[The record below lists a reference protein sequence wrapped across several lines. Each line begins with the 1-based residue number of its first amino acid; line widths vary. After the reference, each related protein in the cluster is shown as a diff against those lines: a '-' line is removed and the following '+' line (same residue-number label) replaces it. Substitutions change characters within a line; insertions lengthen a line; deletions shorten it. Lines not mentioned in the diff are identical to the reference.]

1 MAAQSKS
8 AAAAD
13 RTNGISDEE
22 RRIRDF
28 ALRAE
33 QTVRERAGE
42 FREKAREYYDEAS
55 DQIETAQRFVTE
67 RVQEKPLVS
76 TLTAV
81 GIGVVIGMLLAGG
94 RR

>member
-1 MAAQSKS
+1 MAAQSK
-8 AAAAD
+8 AAAD
-13 RTNGISDEE
+13 RTNGLSEEE
-22 RRIRDF
+22 RRVREF

-33 QTVRERAGE
+33 QAVRERAGE
-42 FREKAREYYDEAS
+42 FRERAREYYDEAS
-55 DQIETAQRFVTE
+55 DQLETAQRYVTE
-67 RVQEKPLVS
+67 RVQEKPIVS

>member
-1 MAAQSKS
+1 MAATK
-8 AAAAD
+8 AAD
-13 RTNGISDEE
+13 DRANGPSDEE
-22 RRIRDF
+22 RRVRDF

-33 QTVRERAGE
+33 QAVRERAGE
-42 FREKAREYYDEAS
+42 FRERAREYYDEAS

>member
-1 MAAQSKS
+1 MAAQSK
-8 AAAAD
+8 AAAD
-13 RTNGISDEE
+13 ANGMSDEE

-33 QTVRERAGE
+33 QAVRERAGE
-42 FREKAREYYDEAS
+42 FRERAREYYDDAT
-55 DQIETAQRFVTE
+55 DQIETAQRYVTE

>member
-1 MAAQSKS
+1 MAAQSK
-8 AAAAD
+8 AAAD
-13 RTNGISDEE
+13 RADGISEEE
-22 RRIRDF
+22 RRVREF

-33 QTVRERAGE
+33 QAVRERAGE
-42 FREKAREYYDEAS
+42 FRERAREYYDEAS
-55 DQIETAQRFVTE
+55 DQLETAQRYVTE
-67 RVQEKPLVS
+67 RVQEKPIVS

>member
-1 MAAQSKS
+1 MAAQSKAS
-8 AAAAD
+8 ADA
-13 RTNGISDEE
+13 NGMTDEE

-33 QTVRERAGE
+33 QAVRERAGE
-42 FREKAREYYDEAS
+42 FRERAREYYDEAS
-55 DQIETAQRFVTE
+55 DQIETAQRYVTE

>member
-1 MAAQSKS
+1 MAASK
-8 AAAAD
+8 AAD
-13 RTNGISDEE
+13 DRANGMTDEE

-28 ALRAE
+28 ALRTE
-33 QTVRERAGE
+33 QAVRERAGE
-42 FREKAREYYDEAS
+42 FRERAREYYDDAA
-55 DQIETAQRFVTE
+55 DQFETAQRYVTE

>member
-1 MAAQSKS
+1 MAAQSK
-8 AAAAD
+8 AAANRAD
-13 RTNGISDEE
+13 GISEEE
-22 RRIRDF
+22 RRVREF

-33 QTVRERAGE
+33 QAVRERAGE
-42 FREKAREYYDEAS
+42 FRERAREYYDEAS
-55 DQIETAQRFVTE
+55 DQLETAQRYVTE
-67 RVQEKPLVS
+67 RVQEKPIVS

>member
-1 MAAQSKS
+1 MAASK
-8 AAAAD
+8 AAD
-13 RTNGISDEE
+13 DRANGMTDEE

-33 QTVRERAGE
+33 QAVRERAGE
-42 FREKAREYYDEAS
+42 FRERAREYYDDAT
-55 DQIETAQRFVTE
+55 DQIETAQRYVTE

>member
-1 MAAQSKS
+1 MAAQSK
-8 AAAAD
+8 AAAD
-13 RTNGISDEE
+13 RASGISEEE
-22 RRIRDF
+22 RRVREF

-33 QTVRERAGE
+33 QAVRERAGE
-42 FREKAREYYDEAS
+42 FRERAREYYDEAS
-55 DQIETAQRFVTE
+55 DQLETAQRYVTE
-67 RVQEKPLVS
+67 RVQEKPIVS

>member
-1 MAAQSKS
+1 MAAQSK
-8 AAAAD
+8 AAAD
-13 RTNGISDEE
+13 RANGLTEEE
-22 RRIRDF
+22 RRVREF

-33 QTVRERAGE
+33 QAVRERAGE
-42 FREKAREYYDEAS
+42 FRERAREYYDEAS
-55 DQIETAQRFVTE
+55 DQLETAQRYVTE
-67 RVQEKPLVS
+67 RVQEKPIVS

>member
-1 MAAQSKS
+1 MAAQSKT
-8 AAAAD
+8 ADD
-13 RTNGISDEE
+13 RTNGASEEE
-22 RRIRDF
+22 RVREF

-33 QTVRERAGE
+33 QAVRERAGE
-42 FREKAREYYDEAS
+42 FRERAQHYYDEAN
-55 DQIETAQRFVTE
+55 DQLETAQRYITE
-67 RVQEKPLVS
+67 RVQEKPLAS

>member
-1 MAAQSKS
+1 MAAQSKT
-8 AAAAD
+8 AD
-13 RTNGISDEE
+13 ATTNGLSEEE

-33 QTVRERAGE
+33 QSVRERAGE
-42 FREKAREYYDEAS
+42 LREKARAYYDDAS
-55 DQIETAQRFVTE
+55 DHIETAQRYVTE
-67 RVQEKPLVS
+67 RVQEKPLAS

-81 GIGVVIGMLLAGG
+81 GIGVVIGLLLAGG

>member
-1 MAAQSKS
+1 MAAQSK
-8 AAAAD
+8 AAAD
-13 RTNGISDEE
+13 RVSGSSEEE
-22 RRIRDF
+22 RRVREF

-33 QTVRERAGE
+33 QAVRERAGE
-42 FREKAREYYDEAS
+42 FRERAREYYDEAS
-55 DQIETAQRFVTE
+55 DQLETAQRFVTE
-67 RVQEKPLVS
+67 RVQEKPIVS

>member
-1 MAAQSKS
+1 MAAQSK
-8 AAAAD
+8 AAAD
-13 RTNGISDEE
+13 RANGLSEEE
-22 RRIRDF
+22 RRVREF

-33 QTVRERAGE
+33 QAVRERAGE
-42 FREKAREYYDEAS
+42 FRERAREYYDEAS
-55 DQIETAQRFVTE
+55 DQLETAQRYVTE
-67 RVQEKPLVS
+67 RVQEKPIVS

>member
-1 MAAQSKS
+1 MAANSK
-8 AAAAD
+8 AASDA
-13 RTNGISDEE
+13 NGMSDEE

-33 QTVRERAGE
+33 AAVRERAGE
-42 FREKAREYYDEAS
+42 FRDRAREYYDEAS
-55 DQIETAQRFVTE
+55 DQIETAQRYVTE

>member
-1 MAAQSKS
+1 MAAQSKAS
-8 AAAAD
+8 AD
-13 RTNGISDEE
+13 RANGISEEE
-22 RRIRDF
+22 RRVREF

-33 QTVRERAGE
+33 QAVRERAGE
-42 FREKAREYYDEAS
+42 FRERAREYYDEAS
-55 DQIETAQRFVTE
+55 DQLETAQRYVTE
-67 RVQEKPLVS
+67 RVQEKPIVS

>member
-1 MAAQSKS
+1 MAASKAS
-8 AAAAD
+8 DD
-13 RTNGISDEE
+13 RANGMSDEE

-33 QTVRERAGE
+33 AAVRERAGE
-42 FREKAREYYDEAS
+42 FRERAREYYDDAA
-55 DQIETAQRFVTE
+55 DQVETAQRYITE

-81 GIGVVIGMLLAGG
+81 GIGVVIGLLLAGG

>member
-1 MAAQSKS
+1 MAASK
-8 AAAAD
+8 AAD
-13 RTNGISDEE
+13 DRANGMSDEE
-22 RRIRDF
+22 RRIREF

-33 QTVRERAGE
+33 QAVRERAGE
-42 FREKAREYYDEAS
+42 FRERAREYYDDAS
-55 DQIETAQRFVTE
+55 DHIETAQRYVTE

>member
-1 MAAQSKS
+1 MAAQSK
-8 AAAAD
+8 AAAD
-13 RTNGISDEE
+13 RANGLSEEE
-22 RRIRDF
+22 RRVREF

-33 QTVRERAGE
+33 QAVRERAGE
-42 FREKAREYYDEAS
+42 FRERAREYYDEAS
-55 DQIETAQRFVTE
+55 DQLETAQRYVTE
-67 RVQEKPLVS
+67 RVQEKPIGS

>member
-1 MAAQSKS
+1 MAAQSK
-8 AAAAD
+8 AAAD
-13 RTNGISDEE
+13 RTNCLSEEE
-22 RRIRDF
+22 RRVREF

-33 QTVRERAGE
+33 QAVRERAGE
-42 FREKAREYYDEAS
+42 FRERAREYYDEAS
-55 DQIETAQRFVTE
+55 DQLETAQRYVTE
-67 RVQEKPLVS
+67 RVQEKPIVS

>member
-1 MAAQSKS
+1 MAQSK
-8 AAAAD
+8 AAD
-13 RTNGISDEE
+13 DRANGMTEEE

-33 QTVRERAGE
+33 AAVRERAGE
-42 FREKAREYYDEAS
+42 FRERAREYYDEAS
-55 DQIETAQRFVTE
+55 DQIETAQRYVTE

>member
-1 MAAQSKS
+1 MAAQSK
-8 AAAAD
+8 AAVD
-13 RTNGISDEE
+13 RANGLSEEE
-22 RRIRDF
+22 RRVREF

-33 QTVRERAGE
+33 QAVRERAGE
-42 FREKAREYYDEAS
+42 FRERAREYYDEAS
-55 DQIETAQRFVTE
+55 DQLETAQRYVTE
-67 RVQEKPLVS
+67 RVQEKPIVS

>member
-1 MAAQSKS
+1 MAAQSKT
-8 AAAAD
+8 AAD
-13 RTNGISDEE
+13 RANGLSEEE
-22 RRIRDF
+22 RRVREF

-33 QTVRERAGE
+33 QAVRERAGE
-42 FREKAREYYDEAS
+42 FRERAREYYDEAS
-55 DQIETAQRFVTE
+55 DQLETAQRYVTE
-67 RVQEKPLVS
+67 RVQEKPIVS

>member
-1 MAAQSKS
+1 MAAQSK
-8 AAAAD
+8 AAAD
-13 RTNGISDEE
+13 RANGISEEE
-22 RRIRDF
+22 RRVREF

-33 QTVRERAGE
+33 QAVRERAGE
-42 FREKAREYYDEAS
+42 FRERAREYYDEAS
-55 DQIETAQRFVTE
+55 DQLETAQRYVTE
-67 RVQEKPLVS
+67 RVQEKPIVS

>member
-1 MAAQSKS
+1 MAAQSK
-8 AAAAD
+8 AAD
-13 RTNGISDEE
+13 DRANGMTEEE
-22 RRIRDF
+22 RRIREF

-33 QTVRERAGE
+33 QAVRERAGE
-42 FREKAREYYDEAS
+42 FRERAREYYDEAS
-55 DQIETAQRFVTE
+55 DQIETAQRYVTE

>member
-1 MAAQSKS
+1 MAVQSKT
-8 AAAAD
+8 AD
-13 RTNGISDEE
+13 ERTNGASEEE
-22 RRIRDF
+22 RRVKEF

-33 QTVRERAGE
+33 QAVRERAGE
-42 FREKAREYYDEAS
+42 VRERARHYYDEAS
-55 DQIETAQRFVTE
+55 DQIETAQRYVTE

>member
-1 MAAQSKS
+1 MAASK
-8 AAAAD
+8 AAD
-13 RTNGISDEE
+13 DRSNGMSDEE

-28 ALRAE
+28 ALRTE
-33 QTVRERAGE
+33 QAVRERAGE
-42 FREKAREYYDEAS
+42 FRERAREYYDDAS
-55 DQIETAQRFVTE
+55 DQLETAQRYVTE

>member
-1 MAAQSKS
+1 MAASK
-8 AAAAD
+8 AAD
-13 RTNGISDEE
+13 DRANGMTDEE
-22 RRIRDF
+22 RRVRDF

-33 QTVRERAGE
+33 QAVRERAGE
-42 FREKAREYYDEAS
+42 FRERAREYYDDAT
-55 DQIETAQRFVTE
+55 DQIETAQRYVTE

>member
-1 MAAQSKS
+1 MAQSS
-8 AAAAD
+8 NAD
-13 RTNGISDEE
+13 ASTNGISEEE

-33 QTVRERAGE
+33 QSVRERAGE
-42 FREKAREYYDEAS
+42 FRERARAYYDDAA
-55 DQIETAQRFVTE
+55 DHIETAQRYVTE
-67 RVQEKPLVS
+67 RVQEKPLAS

-81 GIGVVIGMLLAGG
+81 GIGVVIGLLLAGG

>member
-1 MAAQSKS
+1 MAAQSK
-8 AAAAD
+8 AAAD
-13 RTNGISDEE
+13 RANGLSEEE
-22 RRIRDF
+22 RRVREF

-33 QTVRERAGE
+33 QAVRERAGE
-42 FREKAREYYDEAS
+42 FRERAREYYDEAS
-55 DQIETAQRFVTE
+55 DQLETAQRYVTE
-67 RVQEKPLVS
+67 SVQEKPIVS